1 MPSLVGSEM
10 CIRDRCSPGRS
21 SRRPVYLPR
30 TPPRGPAATS
40 GEPPQRR
47 HGELTSS
54 PLQPV
59 LRPQVRIPGSRLPR
73 SSRRHVWVQHR
84 TRSKSHPASPRHG
97 RRGHQPVGLRLRR
110 AVPRSAAPPDA
121 QCMPQ
126 DQAERQ
132 EAMSHPARHMTQRF
146 RAIRGSLGTCDSGWQ
161 SRLPASRRKRLLPS
175 REWST
180 AAPAPAPDRQRWTQ
194 STGLPQSRNPGWR
207 LRTLYEA
214 ANLGFSTEGALC
226 SGSTAAYL
234 VRERELPYSTHET
247 VGVASDEKREVVI
260 ATRNRKYRGNPLM
273 LEIVA
278 SCDVPDGSSP
288 LDVRPDLEA
297 CTARLAAL
305 LTWALPGVVGVRL
318 ADALFCRD
326 AETLDGS
333 WTWFDVAPIR

>member
-1 MPSLVGSEM
+1 M
-10 CIRDRCSPGRS
+10 
-21 SRRPVYLPR
+21 R
-30 TPPRGPAATS
+30 TYA
-40 GEPPQRR
+40 
-47 HGELTSS
+47 
-54 PLQPV
+54 
-59 LRPQVRIPGSRLPR
+59 
-73 SSRRHVWVQHR
+73 
-84 TRSKSHPASPRHG
+84 
-97 RRGHQPVGLRLRR
+97 
-110 AVPRSAAPPDA
+110 
-121 QCMPQ
+121 
-126 DQAERQ
+126 
-132 EAMSHPARHMTQRF
+132 
-146 RAIRGSLGTCDSGWQ
+146 
-161 SRLPASRRKRLLPS
+161 
-175 REWST
+175 
-180 AAPAPAPDRQRWTQ
+180 
-194 STGLPQSRNPGWR
+194 

-260 ATRNRKYRGNPLM
+260 ATRNRKYRGNPLL

-288 LDVRPDLEA
+288 LDVQPDLEA

-333 WTWFDVAPIR
+333 WTWFDVAPIRVADYFAEAASLVSGLAAAEQVVGDLTSAHRDAAEAALRWWRQGHEVESVADRLVAYWIVLESISSALGSGDTISAKVEDVLRKAFPDLATASDGHRTKKLKDVLYRARCRAVHGGRRDLANPNALVMTAEHAAAAGIARLLNGSASKNPSAELLDTLGI